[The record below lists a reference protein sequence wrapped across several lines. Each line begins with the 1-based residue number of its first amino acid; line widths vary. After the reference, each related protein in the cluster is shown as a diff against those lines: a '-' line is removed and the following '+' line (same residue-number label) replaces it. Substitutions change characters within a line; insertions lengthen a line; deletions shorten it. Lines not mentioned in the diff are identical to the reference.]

1 MVTLD
6 GQVINAGGSFTG
18 GSTARSVGVFSRK
31 QELDELRSKLT
42 KLEQKR
48 TEAEKELAARKAE
61 VDNLS
66 AQLAGA
72 EGEGMNAAT
81 EHVRANLELERLTK
95 AAAQNE
101 ETARNIEQEIAAYEK
116 QLRQHYSTKS
126 RLMEEIDSLD
136 PDDRHFIA
144 RKSDL
149 DDRLYKMY
157 DKIEEVENGLMDARA
172 KKQAIEADK
181 ITGDNIYKILICFD
195 KLYATMTEAE
205 RRRLVEILI
214 DEVQIYPE
222 RQPNGQWLKSV
233 RFKLPIID
241 HDLEL
246 SLDNKD
252 RVEAVGSLVRV
263 KYSSL
268 RF

>member
-1 MVTLD
+1 MKVDT
-6 GQVINAGGSFTG
+6 
-18 GSTARSVGVFSRK
+18 TA
-31 QELDELRSKLT
+31 
-42 KLEQKR
+42 
-48 TEAEKELAARKAE
+48 A
-61 VDNLS
+61 
-66 AQLAGA
+66 
-72 EGEGMNAAT
+72 
-81 EHVRANLELERLTK
+81 
-95 AAAQNE
+95 
-101 ETARNIEQEIAAYEK
+101 IEQEIAAYEK

-172 KKQAIEADK
+172 KKQTIEADK

-233 RFKLPIID
+233 RLKLPIID

-252 RVEAVGSLVRV
+252 RVEVVCSMVRV
-263 KYSSL
+263 KKH
-268 RF
+268 

>member
-1 MVTLD
+1 M
-6 GQVINAGGSFTG
+6 
-18 GSTARSVGVFSRK
+18 K
-31 QELDELRSKLT
+31 
-42 KLEQKR
+42 
-48 TEAEKELAARKAE
+48 
-61 VDNLS
+61 VDTS
-66 AQLAGA
+66 A
-72 EGEGMNAAT
+72 
-81 EHVRANLELERLTK
+81 
-95 AAAQNE
+95 
-101 ETARNIEQEIAAYEK
+101 IEQEIQNYEK
-116 QLRQHYSTKS
+116 QLRKSYLTKS
-126 RLMEEIDSLD
+126 KIAEEIDGLD
-136 PDDRHFIA
+136 PDDKHYVK

-157 DKIEEVENGLMDARA
+157 DKIQEVENGLMDARA

-246 SLDNKD
+246 SLDNQD
-252 RVEAVGSLVRV
+252 RVEVVCSMVRF
-263 KYSSL
+263 KKH
-268 RF
+268 

>member
-1 MVTLD
+1 MKVDT
-6 GQVINAGGSFTG
+6 
-18 GSTARSVGVFSRK
+18 TAIV
-31 QELDELRSKLT
+31 
-42 KLEQKR
+42 
-48 TEAEKELAARKAE
+48 
-61 VDNLS
+61 
-66 AQLAGA
+66 
-72 EGEGMNAAT
+72 
-81 EHVRANLELERLTK
+81 
-95 AAAQNE
+95 
-101 ETARNIEQEIAAYEK
+101 QEIAAYEK

-172 KKQAIEADK
+172 KKQAIEANK

-246 SLDNKD
+246 SLDNQD
-252 RVEAVGSLVRV
+252 RVEVVCSMVRF
-263 KYSSL
+263 KKH
-268 RF
+268 

>member
-1 MVTLD
+1 MKVDT
-6 GQVINAGGSFTG
+6 
-18 GSTARSVGVFSRK
+18 TA
-31 QELDELRSKLT
+31 
-42 KLEQKR
+42 
-48 TEAEKELAARKAE
+48 
-61 VDNLS
+61 
-66 AQLAGA
+66 
-72 EGEGMNAAT
+72 
-81 EHVRANLELERLTK
+81 
-95 AAAQNE
+95 
-101 ETARNIEQEIAAYEK
+101 IEQEIAAYEK

-126 RLMEEIDSLD
+126 RLMEEI
-136 PDDRHFIA
+136 
-144 RKSDL
+144 
-149 DDRLYKMY
+149 DRLYKMY

-233 RFKLPIID
+233 RLKLPIID

-246 SLDNKD
+246 SLDNQD
-252 RVEAVGSLVRV
+252 RAEVVCSMVRF
-263 KYSSL
+263 KKH
-268 RF
+268 

>member
-1 MVTLD
+1 M
-6 GQVINAGGSFTG
+6 
-18 GSTARSVGVFSRK
+18 K
-31 QELDELRSKLT
+31 
-42 KLEQKR
+42 
-48 TEAEKELAARKAE
+48 
-61 VDNLS
+61 VDTS
-66 AQLAGA
+66 A
-72 EGEGMNAAT
+72 
-81 EHVRANLELERLTK
+81 
-95 AAAQNE
+95 
-101 ETARNIEQEIAAYEK
+101 IEQ
-116 QLRQHYSTKS
+116 
-126 RLMEEIDSLD
+126 EIDSLD

-149 DDRLYKMY
+149 DERLYKMY
-157 DKIEEVENGLMDARA
+157 DKIEEAENGLMDARA

-222 RQPNGQWLKSV
+222 RQPNAQWLKSV

-252 RVEAVGSLVRV
+252 RVEVVCSMVRV
-263 KYSSL
+263 KKH
-268 RF
+268 